1 MPLNTFDTPRDFL
14 RYSVSEFRK
23 NNLFF
28 GHGTNNAYDE
38 AVCLLLQTLDL
49 PIDQLEPYLDAKLLQ
64 SEKELIL
71 FRIKERIE
79 KRIPLP
85 YITNKAYLQGFE
97 FYVDNRVIIPRSYI
111 AEIIVKDQLNPWIE
125 HPELINT
132 ALDLCTG
139 NGSLATITANYF
151 YDAEVVAADISED
164 ALEVAK
170 INLERNGLADD
181 VKLIQSDLFRNL
193 DSYMNF
199 FDLIVTNP
207 PYVDTRRMNSLT
219 KEFKYEPDIALFGGN
234 DGLEFVDK
242 ILRQAKHYLTRHGV
256 LVVEMGDNR
265 YELEELYPD
274 LNLIWL
280 DTEAGDGFV
289 FVITRADLEDYF
301 D

>member
-1 MPLNTFDTPRDFL
+1 MPLNTFNTPRDFL

-71 FRIKERIE
+71 SRIKERVE

-85 YITNKAYLQGFE
+85 YITNKAYLQGLE
-97 FYVDNRVIIPRSYI
+97 FYVDKRVIIPRSYI
-111 AEIIVKDQLNPWIE
+111 AEIIMNDQLLPWIE
-125 HPELINT
+125 HPELIHT

-151 YDAEVVAADISED
+151 YDAEVIAADISDD
-164 ALEVAK
+164 ALEVAQ
-170 INLERNGLADD
+170 INLERNGLAKD

-219 KEFKYEPDIALFGGN
+219 KEFEYEPNIALFGGE

-265 YELEELYPD
+265 YELEDLYPD
-274 LNLIWL
+274 LNLTWL

-289 FVITRADLEDYF
+289 FVVTRADLEDYF